1 MRTYQAL
8 VCEDQL
14 SELQF
19 ICRELEGAFQKNKLP
34 VHFETYQNSKKVLE
48 KLSQNEQHY
57 DLLFF
62 DIEMP
67 GLNGI
72 ELCRRIRHN
81 HPDSL
86 VIFISNKEELVF
98 QTFEVQPF
106 RFIRKNHFLKELDQ
120 LVLAIEKELAVRE
133 GIQISV
139 QELHSST
146 IYTWNINQ
154 ILYVEALAKRCQV
167 VTEHGSTNLQYRF
180 MNFEDQLTPHGF
192 LKPHQSFL
200 VNCKYISVIEKDA
213 VLLDNGERIPLS
225 RNRVSEVKQQF
236 MQYINGGSHAI

>member
-8 VCEDQL
+8 ICEDQP

-19 ICRELEGAFQKNKLP
+19 ICNELEKTFQKHKLP
-34 VHFETYQNSKKVLE
+34 VHFETYQSSKKVLE
-48 KLSQNEQHY
+48 KLSQNDHYY

-67 GLNGI
+67 GINGI
-72 ELCRRIRHN
+72 ELCRRIRQSY
-81 HPDSL
+81 PDSL

-106 RFIRKNHFLKELDQ
+106 RFIRKNHFLKELEQ
-120 LVLAIEKELAVRE
+120 LVLAISRELSSRE

-167 VTEHGSTNLQYRF
+167 VTEHGTTNLQYRF
-180 MNFEDQLTPHGF
+180 MNFENQLTPHGF
-192 LKPHQSFL
+192 LKPHRSFL
-200 VNCKYISVIEKDA
+200 INYKYISVIEKDT

-225 RNRVSEVKQQF
+225 RNRAAEVKQQF
-236 MQYINGGSHAI
+236 IQYINGGSHAV

>member
-8 VCEDQL
+8 ICEDQS

-19 ICRELEGAFQKNKLP
+19 ISKELEKAFHKHKLP
-34 VHFETYQNSKKVLE
+34 VHFETYQSSKKVLE
-48 KLSQNEQHY
+48 KLSQNDCYY

-67 GLNGI
+67 GINGI
-72 ELCRRIRHN
+72 ELCRRIRQS

-120 LVLAIEKELAVRE
+120 LILAISSELSSRE

-154 ILYVEALAKRCQV
+154 ILYIEALGKRCQV
-167 VTEHGSTNLQYRF
+167 ITKYGTTNLQYRF
-180 MNFEDQLTPHGF
+180 MNFESQLIPHGF
-192 LKPHQSFL
+192 LKPHRSFL
-200 VNCKYISVIEKDA
+200 VNYKYISVIEKDLI
-213 VLLDNGERIPLS
+213 LLDNGERIPLS
-225 RNRVSEVKQQF
+225 RNRVTEIKRQF
-236 MQYINGGSHAI
+236 MQYINGGSHAV